1 MIERWALVS
10 GLRGDL
16 ETYDLIQ
23 RDLKKTRGVT
33 SLFVLGDLVGPERN
47 SDALLDRLK
56 NPHRGDLKPDCI
68 YGWWEEQLLA
78 ERGFVVNAKLM
89 RCGSAKEKMKSP
101 HC

>member
-33 SLFVLGDLVGPERN
+33 ALFVLGDLVGPERN

-56 NPHRGDLKPDCI
+56 NPHPGD
-68 YGWWEEQLLA
+68 
-78 ERGFVVNAKLM
+78 
-89 RCGSAKEKMKSP
+89 
-101 HC
+101 